1 MGCDIRE
8 PYILKAMGQ
17 ACSYVA
23 ASKGHIRQEERD
35 DIADRI
41 VARASAGET
50 SIEKLVEFAVSP
62 GREFSAL
69 LE

>member
-8 PYILKAMGQ
+8 PYILKAMGR
-17 ACSYVA
+17 ACSFVA
-23 ASKGHIRQEERD
+23 ASKGHIRQDERD

-41 VARASAGET
+41 VAKASAGET
-50 SIEKLVEFAVSP
+50 SVEKLVEFAIGPDSEL
-62 GREFSAL
+62 RTF